1 MAYVRTQVQLRPDQH
16 KMLKEQAFRRGISM
30 SRIIREAI
38 DGCSDRPARAEEGM
52 DAALGIIGIVRDA
65 QSDVAVRHDHYL
77 YDEDVE
83 DHRA

>member
-1 MAYVRTQVQLRPDQH
+1 MAYIRTQVQLRPEQH
-16 KMLKEQAFRRGISM
+16 KSLKAEAFRRGVSL
-30 SRIIREAI
+30 SSIIREAV
-38 DGCSDRPARAEEGM
+38 DRRAGEPRHLGASNE
-52 DAALGIIGIVRDA
+52 AALGIIGIVRDA